1 MTIVE
6 HVATMQPVNIFVG
19 ALDEVSDG
27 RDDQN
32 ISHQILTFLNINFPT
47 NRNKNY
53 IRKKVIF
60 PTFYTYHLARLKR
73 NTAHVLKQNKPD
85 SPRRAG
91 RQRLL
96 LYAEENTRS

>member
-32 ISHQILTFLNINFPT
+32 TSHQISTFLNINFPT

-53 IRKKVIF
+53 IRKKSNISYF
-60 PTFYTYHLARLKR
+60 LYLSFGSLK
-73 NTAHVLKQNKPD
+73 TKYSACF
-85 SPRRAG
+85 
-91 RQRLL
+91 
-96 LYAEENTRS
+96 ETE